1 LLWEFCDPYLT
12 RVPDLL
18 HHFNLGIIKTT
29 IRLTMESLGE
39 DQTNVLDEEISK
51 TSINGLKNFK
61 RGVLGIKNLKGW
73 EYVDLAFHMPPSLVF
88 YWS

>member
-1 LLWEFCDPYLT
+1 
-12 RVPDLL
+12 
-18 HHFNLGIIKTT
+18 
-29 IRLTMESLGE
+29 MESLGE

-73 EYVDLAFHMPPSLVF
+73 EYVDLAFHMPHALYSIGADKKIITVWNKILEVLIALRKGEYTVF
-88 YWS
+88 ITT